1 MTVEELRAASGAQPE
16 TTQGRAAEGLG
27 VDPRDPAQERELEAL
42 LALSKRGRAKT
53 GAAARDPDLAGAPR
67 HGREPGRRRLSR
79 EQAPAAP
86 AARRIGRAAPRPARP
101 VRAGARE
108 PLLHHRSPA
117 GRSFA
122 GHVAAAGFDVYIA
135 DFGTP
140 TREDRFA
147 DLEYYVDGLVRR
159 CVRTISTLTGDSS
172 INVIGYCLGGTLSL
186 LYSALHPETV
196 SRLVLLTTT
205 VDGDVEGGIAWVA
218 HRMGLEGESY
228 DDPRLV
234 PAVEVKRWFEMLA
247 PGSNSLMGRVT
258 DLWNRLDDPPERL
271 RDVRTMATWVDDV
284 VPAPG
289 RLLAELYRKFGPG
302 RNALMAGT
310 ATLGDRALDLS
321 RVSMPVLAVSAE
333 KDTIA
338 PPAGVDAIKRIVPQT
353 EVLRLSGG
361 HVGIVAGRTAAT
373 LWKRTVEFLMA
384 DGTGDAHA

>member
-1 MTVEELRAASGAQPE
+1 
-16 TTQGRAAEGLG
+16 
-27 VDPRDPAQERELEAL
+27 VDPPDPAQERELEAL
-42 LALSKRGRAKT
+42 LALSKRGRAKMERLHEILTSPGHHGT
-53 GAAARDPDLAGAPR
+53 GA
-67 HGREPGRRRLSR
+67 
-79 EQAPAAP
+79 
-86 AARRIGRAAPRPARP
+86 
-101 VRAGARE
+101 
-108 PLLHHRSPA
+108 SPA
-117 GRSFA
+117 SVVYRENKLRLLRLLDESGEPRRGPPVLFVPAPVSRYFIIDLLPGRSFA

-147 DLEYYVDGLVRR
+147 DLEYYIDGLVRR
-159 CVRTISTLTGDSS
+159 CVRTISTLTGNSS

-186 LYSALHPETV
+186 LYAALHPETV
-196 SRLVLLTTT
+196 RRLVLLTTT

-310 ATLGDRALDLS
+310 ATLGDRPLDLS
-321 RVSMPVLAVSAE
+321 SVSMPVLAVSAE

-384 DGTGDAHA
+384 NGTGDAHA